1 MTAGGV
7 ADRPT
12 NRASLRGLTGTFGL
26 AWGSAR
32 GSLLGYM
39 AVTVVG
45 AVVPVSSAWLLKLVL
60 DSLTRQPVP
69 AATVLVLAVGLAVT
83 AGTAAALPLIARYLQ
98 GRLSRRV
105 GLLAQDRLYAAVNR
119 LPGLE
124 PFEDP
129 RFLDRVSLAQQ
140 AGSSPTQV
148 LEGALG
154 LAGAVAVS
162 VGFVVSLATVSP
174 FMMAALLGTSVP
186 ALAAHLWLSRHQGR
200 AYWEI
205 SPRQRREMF
214 YAGMLTDIRAA
225 REIRLFGAGDFLRTR
240 MRTERQAVDA
250 IEEHLDRRT
259 LLVQGALAAVAAVV
273 AGAGLVWAVGAATSG
288 RLTAGDVTIFLASVA
303 GVQSAMAMAIASAAR
318 MHQSLLLFEHYLG
331 VRQLGAAAPAGEP
344 VATVPGLRTGI
355 ELRDVWFRYGP
366 DRPWVLRGVSLVIPH
381 GRTVALVGCNGS
393 GKSTLVKLL
402 CRFYDPTRG
411 AVLWDGVDLRDLPVD
426 LVRARISAVFQD
438 FMQYDLTVAENVA
451 LAAVDSAEDGRR
463 VATAADLAGVH
474 DAVTRLP
481 RGYGTTLSRVF
492 AAADDDADTG
502 VTLSGG
508 QWQGVALARSLL
520 RDTPD
525 LLILDEPS
533 SGLDAGAEY
542 DLHERL
548 ARHRVGRTNVLVSHR
563 LSAVRDADLIAV
575 LAGGRV
581 VETGDHGSLIGSGG
595 IYADLFTTQARG
607 YAGGDEPPARP
618 DRTAVAR

>member
-1 MTAGGV
+1 MTVGGV
-7 ADRPT
+7 AGGPT
-12 NRASLRGLTGTFGL
+12 TRTTLRGLTGTFGL
-26 AWGSAR
+26 AWGAAR
-32 GSLLGYM
+32 GSLLGYVL
-39 AVTVVG
+39 VTVVG

-60 DSLTRQPVP
+60 DSLTRQPVA
-69 AATVLVLAVGLAVT
+69 AATVLGLAVGLAVT
-83 AGTAAALPLIARYLQ
+83 AGTAVALPLIVRYLQ
-98 GRLSRRV
+98 GRLGRRV

-154 LAGAVAVS
+154 LAGAVVVS
-162 VGFVVSLATVSP
+162 LGFVVSLATVSP
-174 FMMAALLGTSVP
+174 FMMAALLGTGVP
-186 ALAAHLWLSRHQGR
+186 ALAAHLWLSRRQGR

-214 YAGMLTDIRAA
+214 YAGMLTDVRAA
-225 REIRLFGAGDFLRTR
+225 REIRLFGAGDFLRGR

-259 LLVQGALAAVAAVV
+259 LLVQGALAAAAAIVS
-273 AGAGLVWAVGAATSG
+273 GAGLMWAVDAATSG

-303 GVQSAMAMAIASAAR
+303 GVQSALAMAIASAAR

-331 VRQLGAAAPAGEP
+331 VLRLGAAAPAGGP
-344 VATVPGLRTGI
+344 VAAVPGLRTGI

-366 DRPWVLRGVSLVIPH
+366 DRPWVLRGVNMVIPY
-381 GRTVALVGCNGS
+381 GRTVALVGRNGS

-451 LAAVDSAEDGRR
+451 LAPVDSAEDGRR

-492 AAADDDADTG
+492 AAADDAGTG

-520 RDTPD
+520 RENPD

-548 ARHRVGRTNVLVSHR
+548 ARHRAGRTTVLVSHR
-563 LSAVRDADLIAV
+563 LSTVRDADLIVV

-581 VETGDHGSLIGSGG
+581 VETGDHGSLIGSAG
-595 IYADLFTTQARG
+595 IYAGLFTTQARG
-607 YAGGDEPPARP
+607 YADGGEPPARP